1 MYVRIYVCVSFYILG
16 DKKRDAHMW
25 KETYMSGKRPILR
38 VRDVLPV
45 CMHELMETFN
55 LKQRRVC
62 LKRDTYVWT

>member
-1 MYVRIYVCVSFYILG
+1 
-16 DKKRDAHMW
+16 MW